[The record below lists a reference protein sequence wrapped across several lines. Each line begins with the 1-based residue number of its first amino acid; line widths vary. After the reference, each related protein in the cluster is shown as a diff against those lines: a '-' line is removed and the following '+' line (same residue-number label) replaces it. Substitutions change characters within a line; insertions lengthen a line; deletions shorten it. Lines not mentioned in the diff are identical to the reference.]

1 MALTFIE
8 YLREKIHP
16 DNCVSIK
23 NNRII
28 LKEEHSD
35 SKLKEII
42 VNFDS
47 KKYDTFLMTLDE
59 NNLSIQQKRK
69 MFPYFKE
76 DICSSVDYVLF
87 VNEKNTEDYFNFHI
101 ELKSQKPENR
111 EILKKHITSQKIIKF
126 ILTALYLKNL
136 KEYRNIGQKIKF
148 PKQFYES
155 TIVLYKSNLSGTK
168 QEIKEKQYKME
179 PYKGCISEKWSY
191 YTKGL
196 AVASGQSRV
205 NLKEFLVYFKKN
217 ILQSKNEICYELYLN
232 T

>member
-87 VNEKNTEDYFNFHI
+87 VNEKNTEDYFIFHI

-111 EILKKHITSQKIIKF
+111 EIF
-126 ILTALYLKNL
+126 
-136 KEYRNIGQKIKF
+136 KEAYH
-148 PKQFYES
+148 
-155 TIVLYKSNLSGTK
+155 
-168 QEIKEKQYKME
+168 
-179 PYKGCISEKWSY
+179 ISENHKIYFDS
-191 YTKGL
+191 
-196 AVASGQSRV
+196 
-205 NLKEFLVYFKKN
+205 FIFKKFKRV
-217 ILQSKNEICYELYLN
+217 S
-232 T
+232 